1 MLNIIFLYFTKKTR
15 QKTQN
20 SNFKNL
26 FLRIQ
31 KELETREKENDI
43 NENINNEN
51 GIKKENKN
59 IKQKEKK
66 FKIKFKIEV
75 EDIKRENKKK
85 ITQIEEVNI
94 PNFFNDKPIFP
105 ISKINL
111 NNLINCNSSLSL
123 STASFEEETL
133 RDEIERLKQEK
144 YDLINEMSLYKKNN
158 DNDKEIEP
166 DINNI
171 FSYTK
176 INDLNFDFEP
186 NLFIKL
192 DNNHN
197 NLYYENDKEK
207 FYKEENLFFP
217 QF

>member
-66 FKIKFKIEV
+66 I
-75 EDIKRENKKK
+75 
-85 ITQIEEVNI
+85 
-94 PNFFNDKPIFP
+94 
-105 ISKINL
+105 
-111 NNLINCNSSLSL
+111 
-123 STASFEEETL
+123 
-133 RDEIERLKQEK
+133 
-144 YDLINEMSLYKKNN
+144 
-158 DNDKEIEP
+158 
-166 DINNI
+166 
-171 FSYTK
+171 
-176 INDLNFDFEP
+176 
-186 NLFIKL
+186 
-192 DNNHN
+192 
-197 NLYYENDKEK
+197 
-207 FYKEENLFFP
+207 
-217 QF
+217 

>member
-1 MLNIIFLYFTKKTR
+1 MLNLIFLYFTKKTR

-26 FLRIQ
+26 YLRIQ
-31 KELETREKENDI
+31 KELETREKENNI
-43 NENINNEN
+43 NENLNNEN
-51 GIKKENKN
+51 EIKKESEN

-66 FKIKFKIEV
+66 HKIKFKIEI
-75 EDIKRENKKK
+75 EDIKKENKKK

-94 PNFFNDKPIFP
+94 PNFFNDKPILP
-105 ISKINL
+105 ISKMNI
-111 NNLINCNSSLSL
+111 NNLINCNSSI

-144 YDLINEMSLYKKNN
+144 YELMNEMTLYKKNN
-158 DNDKEIEP
+158 DDKENEP
-166 DINNI
+166 DINYI

-176 INDLNFDFEP
+176 INDLNFEFEP
-186 NLFIKL
+186 NLFINL

-207 FYKEENLFFP
+207 IFKEENLFFP
-217 QF
+217 QI

>member
-1 MLNIIFLYFTKKTR
+1 MLNLIFLYFTKKTR

-26 FLRIQ
+26 YLRIQ

-43 NENINNEN
+43 NENINNEK

-66 FKIKFKIEV
+66 HKIKFKIEI
-75 EDIKRENKKK
+75 EDIKKENKKK

-105 ISKINL
+105 ISKINI

-176 INDLNFDFEP
+176 INDLNFEFEP
-186 NLFIKL
+186 NLFINL

-207 FYKEENLFFP
+207 IFKEENLFFP
-217 QF
+217 QI